1 MDKLLN
7 TISDVNSA
15 QNLNRFAD
23 TDENITAVR
32 SEFVGKPEVCHQL
45 VKHIIYCRRNIDTK
59 HNYTEFCRLLEQ
71 YADTLL
77 EHMDVRWLI
86 SICDTLADY
95 GTPLERSIAMN
106 IVCVIQSTNITTTV
120 LSTCADSS
128 MLGARMVTDVKYPTW
143 GGMITCDMYTG
154 DTIYNMMCRLDR
166 VIAQHSLLNSIW
178 CRIKTVANQNPERIA
193 EQIICQNHKNPKMRK
208 YFQ

>member
-1 MDKLLN
+1 MDNLLN
-7 TISDVNSA
+7 TITDVKPA
-15 QNLNRFAD
+15 QNLNRIAD
-23 TDENITAVR
+23 TDKNISAVR

-45 VKHIIYCRRNIDTK
+45 VKHIICLRRRIDVE
-59 HNYTEFCRLLEQ
+59 HNYAEFTKLLEQ
-71 YADTLL
+71 YKDTLL

-86 SICDTLADY
+86 SICDTVADH
-95 GTPLERSIAMN
+95 GTPLEQSIAMN
-106 IVCVIQSTNITTTV
+106 IVATIQSTNITTTV
-120 LSTCADSS
+120 LSTCKDPNMIAQ
-128 MLGARMVTDVKYPTW
+128 RMVTDVKYPTW

-154 DTIYNMMCRLDR
+154 DTIYNMMQRLDS

-178 CRIKTVANQNPERIA
+178 CHIKTVANQNAERIA